1 MAYLKLNIRAL
12 KHNFGF
18 LQERFKSH
26 GKDWGVVTKLLCGN
40 KLFLEEVIKLY
51 PDCIFDSRLSN
62 LEMVK
67 KINPKIKTGYIK
79 PPPQRSI
86 EKLIDVADITFNTQF
101 ETIEMINRYAKKAGR
116 IHQIVIMIEMG
127 DLREGVMRED
137 FVDFYARVFDLE
149 AVEVK
154 GIGANLNCL
163 NGIMPSHDKL
173 IQLSLY
179 EQLIEAKFNK
189 KIPWVSLGTSVTLPL
204 LLKNLV
210 PEGVNH
216 FRIGESLFFGND
228 LIDES
233 PLEGMKQDVF
243 MLYAEVLEVMEKPT
257 NPTGYVGSN
266 VAGETRTFEIEDYS
280 ETSVRVLVDI
290 GILDIEIKSIKP
302 LYEEY
307 HLEGGSSDM
316 IVLDVGRNNHN
327 IKVGDMVP
335 FQINY
340 MGALRL
346 LNSKYIEKRLE

>member
-1 MAYLKLNIRAL
+1 MAYLKLNTRAL
-12 KHNFGF
+12 KHNYLFLKDLFG
-18 LQERFKSH
+18 SH
-26 GKDWGVVTKLLCGN
+26 DKDWGIVTKLLCGN
-40 KLFLEEVIKLY
+40 KLFLEEVIKLR

-62 LEMVK
+62 LAMIK
-67 KINPKIKTGYIK
+67 KINPEIKTGYIK
-79 PPPQRSI
+79 PPPTRSI
-86 EKLIDVADITFNTQF
+86 DELIEVADISFNTQF
-101 ETIEMINRYAKKAGR
+101 ETIEMIDRYAIKAGKVHR
-116 IHQIVIMIEMG
+116 IVIMIEMG

-149 AVEVK
+149 AVEVV

-173 IQLSLY
+173 IQMSLY

-189 KIPWVSLGTSVTLPL
+189 KIPWVSLGTSVTIPL
-204 LLKNLV
+204 LRKNLV

-216 FRIGESLFFGND
+216 FRIGETLFFGND
-228 LIDES
+228 LFEDS
-233 PLEGMKQDVF
+233 PMEGMKQDVF

-266 VAGETRTFEIEDYS
+266 VAGETPVFEIEDYS
-280 ETSVRVLVDI
+280 ETSIRILVDI
-290 GILDIEIKSIKP
+290 GILDIEIKNIKP

-316 IVLDVGRNNHN
+316 IVLDVGKNNHN

-335 FQINY
+335 FHINY

-346 LNSKYIEKRLE
+346 LNSKYIEKHLE

>member
-1 MAYLKLNIRAL
+1 MAYLELNSAAL
-12 KHNFGF
+12 KHNFLF
-18 LQERFKSH
+18 LKDLFGGH
-26 GKDWGVVTKLLCGN
+26 GKDWGVVSKLLCGN
-40 KLFLEEVIKLY
+40 KLFLEEVIKLH

-62 LEMVK
+62 LQMIK
-67 KINPKIKTGYIK
+67 NINPKIKTGYIK
-79 PPPQRSI
+79 PPPTRSI
-86 EKLIDVADITFNTQF
+86 KKLIEVADISFNTQF
-101 ETIEMINRYAKKAGR
+101 ETIEMIDRYAKEAGK

-137 FVDFYARVFDLE
+137 FVAFYARIFELQHI
-149 AVEVK
+149 EVI

-179 EQLIEAKFNK
+179 EQLIEAKFDK
-189 KIPWVSLGTSVTLPL
+189 KIPWVSLGTSITLPL
-204 LLKNLV
+204 LLKSLV
-210 PEGVNH
+210 PEGINH

-228 LIDES
+228 LFEDA

-243 MLYAEVLEVMEKPT
+243 MLYAEVLEVMEKPV

-266 VAGETRTFEIEDYS
+266 VAGETPVFEIEDYS
-280 ETSVRVLVDI
+280 ETSVRILVDI
-290 GILDIEIKSIKP
+290 GILDIEVKNIRP
-302 LYEEY
+302 LREEY

-316 IVLDVGRNNHN
+316 IVLDVGKNTHH

-335 FQINY
+335 FHVNY

-346 LNSKYIEKRLE
+346 LNSKYIEKRLG